1 MERDAQTRDV
11 VTEPPDNTEDPWL
24 YRMLVG
30 GLLIVVLLAVL
41 GVLVLTGKGQA
52 GNDVL
57 MAVVTIAAAAVGY
70 LGGLLTP
77 RASK

>member
-1 MERDAQTRDV
+1 
-11 VTEPPDNTEDPWL
+11 
-24 YRMLVG
+24 VG
-30 GLLIVVLLAVL
+30 GLLAVVVLAVL
-41 GVLVLTGKGQA
+41 GVLVLTGQGKA
-52 GNDVL
+52 GGDVL